1 MIIIIIDDELSS
13 KDSFRRWRNSNLA
26 CTPHS
31 PFHRWQV
38 VISGMMMVTQ
48 ENPMAARHSH
58 PPSSGNHFPS
68 VVCLSLL
75 AVMTTLMLTPA
86 AMAAP
91 GGRILI
97 AGYGPELPIIQDLA
111 KAYEKR
117 YPGTAIDIEWD
128 KALRAVEMVKQGEAQ
143 IAVTDR
149 PVPALRTTHIAWD
162 GIAVIVNFAN
172 PIREVTTPQVRALF
186 SGQITRWSD
195 LDGSNGKVEVISR
208 TATDN
213 ITAGFEASLELRGQL
228 QSSGQPAG
236 SDQKALSIV
245 SGRDTAVSYISLA
258 AALKAQE
265 DGIPIQILT
274 IDKIEP
280 GEPTV
285 QNGRYTLRRPV
296 LLLTGT
302 QSDPLT
308 DSFVTF
314 TQSPEGQ
321 RLIRTLYVPLDRPTP
336 TAPPANVRQPERAT
350 PAS

>member
-1 MIIIIIDDELSS
+1 
-13 KDSFRRWRNSNLA
+13 
-26 CTPHS
+26 
-31 PFHRWQV
+31 
-38 VISGMMMVTQ
+38 
-48 ENPMAARHSH
+48 MAARRSH
-58 PPSSGNHFPS
+58 RTASRNRFLWVMG
-68 VVCLSLL
+68 VSLL
-75 AVMTTLMLTPA
+75 AVVTMWMLTAA

-97 AGYGPELPIIQDLA
+97 AGYGPELPIMQDLA

-117 YPGTAIDIEWD
+117 HPGTAIDIEWD
-128 KALRAVEMVKQGEAQ
+128 KTLRAVEMVKQGDAQ

-149 PVPALRTTHIAWD
+149 PVPGLRSTQIAWD

-172 PIREVTTPQVRALF
+172 PIREVTSPQVRALF
-186 SGQITRWSD
+186 SGQISRWSD
-195 LDGSNGKVEVISR
+195 LDGANRKVEVIPR

-213 ITAGFEASLELRGQL
+213 ITAGFEASLDLRGRL
-228 QSSGQPAG
+228 QSSGQPAR

-245 SGRDTAVSYISLA
+245 SGRDTAVTYISLVT
-258 AALKAQE
+258 ALKAQE

-274 IDKIEP
+274 IDKVEP

-285 QNGRYTLRRPV
+285 KNGRYALRRPV

-308 DSFVTF
+308 ESFVTF

-321 RLIRTLYVPLDRPTP
+321 RLIRNLYVPLDPPTP
-336 TAPPANVRQPERAT
+336 TAPPANARQAEQAA